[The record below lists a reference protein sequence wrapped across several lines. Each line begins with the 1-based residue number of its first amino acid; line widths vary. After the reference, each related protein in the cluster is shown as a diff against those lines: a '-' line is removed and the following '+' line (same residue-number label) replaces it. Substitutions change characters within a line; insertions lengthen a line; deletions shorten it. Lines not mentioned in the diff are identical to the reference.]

1 MLKTVRAFFAL
12 MQNQKKEIVFSVVL
26 SFIDGFF
33 IMIPFI
39 IAFKIV
45 NDIPLFNPAASGTL
59 DVRTMY
65 RYIGIM
71 AAAVFIRIVLRYFT
85 LYFRGGAGYKAM
97 CRERKNLGTRLRKV
111 SLGFLNEKNTG
122 DLVSTI
128 TSDAAF
134 LEIEGMVVIE
144 KIAVG
149 IPVFAIGLTVLL
161 VFDYRI
167 FLLTAFLFIPVW
179 YMYRKLST
187 LQDKLKINRQDFIG
201 KVTAD
206 IVEFINGIHVLKIY
220 NMAEKRFSKTA
231 EAVKNLRDF
240 SVRAELAHIPV
251 VSLFQFCLR
260 LVTAG
265 IVFSS
270 ALLFL
275 RGTLSFA
282 HIFLLMTASFGLF
295 SGIEAMGIFS
305 IFSKMTQQS
314 IDRMNAIKAVPEM
327 QNLSGNLL
335 LDPQKPHAFDIQF
348 EDVSFAYAE
357 KEVLHNISFSVPE
370 KTVTALAGLSGSGKT
385 SIVNLLARFWDIQKG
400 RISIGGTDIKELNY
414 ENLLHNISFV
424 FQDVFLFNDT
434 ILNNIKLGRE
444 DASLEEV
451 YQAAERAG
459 CTDFIRAEGFIPR
472 RFLRR
477 NKGYETRL
485 QPPYKNN
492 TPRRR
497 ASGVLIMQSEKGY
510 DTVIGEAGLRLSGGE
525 KQRIS
530 IARAFLK
537 NAPIVL
543 LDEVTANVD
552 AENEAKIQ
560 AALQELLKDKTVIM
574 IAHKLTSLRNAGQI
588 LVIENGHIA
597 QCGRHEELIKEEGL
611 YRKLWEESKN

>member
-1 MLKTVRAFFAL
+1 MLKTVRAFLAL

-45 NDIPLFNPAASGTL
+45 NAVPLFNPAASGTL

-149 IPVFAIGLTVLL
+149 IPVFAIGFTVLL

-265 IVFSS
+265 IVFFFRL
-270 ALLFL
+270 AFFTGNTFFCAHLFVDD
-275 RGTLSFA
+275 R
-282 HIFLLMTASFGLF
+282 LF
-295 SGIEAMGIFS
+295 RF
-305 IFSKMTQQS
+305 
-314 IDRMNAIKAVPEM
+314 
-327 QNLSGNLL
+327 
-335 LDPQKPHAFDIQF
+335 IQR
-348 EDVSFAYAE
+348 Y
-357 KEVLHNISFSVPE
+357 
-370 KTVTALAGLSGSGKT
+370 
-385 SIVNLLARFWDIQKG
+385 
-400 RISIGGTDIKELNY
+400 
-414 ENLLHNISFV
+414 
-424 FQDVFLFNDT
+424 
-434 ILNNIKLGRE
+434 
-444 DASLEEV
+444 
-451 YQAAERAG
+451 
-459 CTDFIRAEGFIPR
+459 
-472 RFLRR
+472 
-477 NKGYETRL
+477 
-485 QPPYKNN
+485 
-492 TPRRR
+492 
-497 ASGVLIMQSEKGY
+497 
-510 DTVIGEAGLRLSGGE
+510 
-525 KQRIS
+525 
-530 IARAFLK
+530 
-537 NAPIVL
+537 
-543 LDEVTANVD
+543 
-552 AENEAKIQ
+552 
-560 AALQELLKDKTVIM
+560 
-574 IAHKLTSLRNAGQI
+574 
-588 LVIENGHIA
+588 
-597 QCGRHEELIKEEGL
+597 
-611 YRKLWEESKN
+611 

>member
-1 MLKTVRAFFAL
+1 MLKTVRAFLTL
-12 MQNQKKEIVFSVVL
+12 MQNQKKEIIFSVVL

-45 NDIPLFNPAASGTL
+45 NAVPLFNPAASGTL

-179 YMYRKLST
+179 YMYKKLST
-187 LQDKLKINRQDFIG
+187 LQDRLKINRQDFIG

-206 IVEFINGIHVLKIY
+206 IVEFINGLHVLKIY

-270 ALLFL
+270 PLLFF

-335 LDPQKPHAFDIQF
+335 LDPKKQHAFDIQF

-385 SIVNLLARFWDIQKG
+385 TIVNLLARFWDIQKG

-424 FQDVFLFNDT
+424 FNDT
-434 ILNNIKLGRE
+434 ILNNIRLGWE
-444 DASLEEV
+444 DATLEEV

-459 CTDFIRAEGFIPR
+459 CTDF
-472 RFLRR
+472 
-477 NKGYETRL
+477 
-485 QPPYKNN
+485 
-492 TPRRR
+492 
-497 ASGVLIMQSEKGY
+497 IMQSEKGY

-537 NAPIVL
+537 NTPIVL

-574 IAHKLTSLRNAGQI
+574 IAHKLTNLRNAGQI
-588 LVIENGHIA
+588 LVLENGRII
-597 QCGRHEELIKEEGL
+597 QCGTHGNLIKEEGL
-611 YRKLWEESKN
+611 YRKLWEDSKN